1 MDLDG
6 LWILEFWEATPLL
19 PWVFSKSHDKDNS
32 IERYGKGELK
42 FGSMGDLH
50 FKYFLLVG
58 MLNKGSIL
66 L

>member
-6 LWILEFWEATPLL
+6 LWILEFWEETPLL

-42 FGSMGDLH
+42 FGPMGDLH
-50 FKYFLLVG
+50 FKYFSL
-58 MLNKGSIL
+58 
-66 L
+66 